1 MKADPS
7 DRIDPRAMV
16 KGTMLRAHLSW
27 ATSRFGAGYEPVRQ
41 RLSEPVLAL
50 LSRPVLPTDW
60 IPVSSLIELD
70 RAIADAAGEAPETT
84 WLALGRHSAALN
96 LTGVYKSFI
105 SGEPHRF
112 FERMTILHHQFQTF
126 GRSVYE
132 RLGERAGR
140 IRIESPTAA
149 SPVYC
154 ASGRGYYEEALRLL
168 QAPGPIVV
176 SESACAASGAPACVY
191 ELAW

>member
-1 MKADPS
+1 MSGPSS
-7 DRIDPRAMV
+7 DRFDGKAAV
-16 KGTMLRAHLSW
+16 KGTMLRAHLGW
-27 ATSRFGAGYEPVRQ
+27 AANRFGPGFETVKQ
-41 RLSEPVLAL
+41 GLSAPALAL

-60 IPVSSLIELD
+60 VPVSVLFELD
-70 RAIADAAGEAPETT
+70 RAIAAAAGGSPEET

-96 LTGVYKSFI
+96 LTGVYKGFI

-112 FERMTILHHQFQTF
+112 FERMTVLHHQFQTF

-132 RLGERAGR
+132 RLGDSSGR
-140 IRIESPTAA
+140 VRIESPTVY

-154 ASGRGYYEEALRLL
+154 ISGRGYYEEALRLL

-176 SESACAASGAPACVY
+176 RHSACVADGAPACVF
-191 ELAW
+191 ELSW

>member
-1 MKADPS
+1 MSSPAV
-7 DRIDPRAMV
+7 DRFDDRALV
-16 KGTMLRAHLSW
+16 KGTMLPAHLSW

-50 LSRPVLPTDW
+50 LSRPVLPTGW
-60 IPVSSLIELD
+60 IPFSILVELD
-70 RAIADAAGEAPETT
+70 RAIAAAAGGDPVETWT
-84 WLALGRHSAALN
+84 ALGRHSAALN
-96 LTGVYKSFI
+96 LTGVYRSFI

-168 QAPGPIVV
+168 QAQARVV
-176 SESACAASGAPACVY
+176 VTESTCAASGAPACVF

>member
-1 MKADPS
+1 METDPS

-27 ATSRFGAGYEPVRQ
+27 ATSRFGAGCEPVRQ
-41 RLSEPVLAL
+41 LLSEPVLAL
-50 LSRPVLPTDW
+50 LSHPVLPTDW

-70 RAIADAAGEAPETT
+70 RAIADAVGEPPEAT

-105 SGEPHRF
+105 SSEPHRF
-112 FERMTILHHQFQTF
+112 FERMTVLHHQFQSF
-126 GRSVYE
+126 GKSVYE
-132 RLGERAGR
+132 RTGERSGR
-140 IRIESPTAA
+140 IRIESPSTY
-149 SPVYC
+149 SRVYC
-154 ASGRGYYEEALRLL
+154 VSGKGYYEEALRLL

-176 SESACAASGAPACVY
+176 REAECATAGAAACVF

>member
-1 MKADPS
+1 MNAAPS

-16 KGTMLRAHLSW
+16 KGTMLRAHLNW
-27 ATSRFGAGYEPVRQ
+27 ATSRFGTGYAPVKD
-41 RLSEPVLAL
+41 RLTAPVLAL

-60 IPVSSLIELD
+60 IPLSSLIELD
-70 RAIADAAGEAPETT
+70 RAIADAAGEAPEPT

-112 FERMTILHHQFQTF
+112 FERMAVLHHQFQSF
-126 GRSVYE
+126 GKSVYE
-132 RLGERAGR
+132 RTGERSGR
-140 IRIESPTAA
+140 IRIESPATV
-149 SPVYC
+149 SRVYC
-154 ASGRGYYEEALRLL
+154 VSGKGYYEEALRLL
-168 QAPGPIVV
+168 QAPGPIAVRETECGV
-176 SESACAASGAPACVY
+176 DGAPACVF

>member
-70 RAIADAAGEAPETT
+70 RAIADAAGEPHHAVHRCVDLHEQPGVDPPGIEPRRST
-84 WLALGRHSAALN
+84 
-96 LTGVYKSFI
+96 LTM
-105 SGEPHRF
+105 R
-112 FERMTILHHQFQTF
+112 
-126 GRSVYE
+126 
-132 RLGERAGR
+132 
-140 IRIESPTAA
+140 
-149 SPVYC
+149 
-154 ASGRGYYEEALRLL
+154 
-168 QAPGPIVV
+168 
-176 SESACAASGAPACVY
+176 PA
-191 ELAW
+191 